1 MFMAKDGTTKFDIPA
16 EMRTFA
22 EKSVEQARAAF
33 DTFVAATQQAVNTAQ
48 SHAMN
53 AQSGARD
60 VGELAMQFAERN
72 ISTSFQ
78 FAQQLLQAKDAQEVT
93 KLHTDYVTS
102 QMAALAEQA
111 KELSNKASKMAGGPA
126 GNA

>member
-1 MFMAKDGTTKFDIPA
+1 MAKDGTTKFDIPT

-48 SHAMN
+48 SHALN

-93 KLHTDYVTS
+93 KLHTEYVNS

-111 KELSNKASKMAGGPA
+111 KELSKKATKMTGGPA
-126 GNA
+126 GNG